1 MSSPP
6 NQNPLNQDRTGADL
20 AAAVE
25 AIRERSSF
33 LVTTHE
39 NPDGDALGSLLAM
52 HLALR
57 SLGKDSA
64 MFLAGPAPLPGE
76 YRFLALDELA
86 RELPT
91 DAAERTLLAVDC
103 ANESRLGADPAVL
116 HQTGFT
122 LNIDHHHDNSRFGDV
137 NLVDADASSTGEV
150 LRGVFAELGVELTPE
165 LAEPLYVALV
175 TDTGRFQYA
184 NTTPK
189 ALRLAAELVEAGAD
203 VHKVFQD
210 VYENVQFAKL
220 KLLARA
226 LERAQVYEGGGLVI
240 SYLLRDDFAQVGA
253 VEPYSEGIIDF
264 LRAVEGADMA
274 ALIREPPRG
283 GSPARR
289 VSLRASHDELDVSAI
304 ARAWGGGGHRQAAG
318 FSSDASIE
326 EITEFLRREFAA
338 VRAAAAAAG

>member
-1 MSSPP
+1 MSSHPD
-6 NQNPLNQDRTGADL
+6 QTTTAADL
-20 AAAVE
+20 EAVVE
-25 AIRERSSF
+25 AIRGRERF

-39 NPDGDALGSLLAM
+39 NPDGDALGSLLAS
-52 HLALR
+52 HLALEA
-57 SLGKDSA
+57 LGKDSV

-76 YRFLALDELA
+76 YRFLPLEGLL
-86 RELPT
+86 RELPA
-91 DAAERTLLAVDC
+91 DAPERVLLAVDC
-103 ANESRLGADPAVL
+103 ANESRLGADAAVL
-116 HQTGFT
+116 HQAPYTV
-122 LNIDHHHDNSRFGDV
+122 NIDHHHDNSRFGDV
-137 NLVDADASSTGEV
+137 DLVDDSASSTGEV
-150 LRGVFAELGVELTPE
+150 LRDVFRELGLELTPA

-203 VHKVFQD
+203 VHKVFQG
-210 VYENVQFAKL
+210 VYESVQFAKL

-226 LERAQVYEGGGLVI
+226 LERAQVYEGGGLVV
-240 SYLLRDDFAQVGA
+240 SYLLRDDFAEVGA

-264 LRAVEGADMA
+264 LRAVEGAHMA

-289 VSLRASHDELDVSAI
+289 ISLRASHDELDVSAI
-304 ARAWGGGGHRQAAG
+304 ARASGGGGHRQAAG

-326 EITEFLRREFAA
+326 EITEFLRREFVAA
-338 VRAAAAAAG
+338 LAAG